1 MSQGLSGENAGN
13 CAAVYYCIQDQNLDI
28 YGQMTY
34 VRQAM
39 ADHPDLQWIG
49 AYCDV
54 CPETG
59 KAPHT
64 ALMRLCHDAKSG
76 LFQILVAPS
85 GTVLS
90 PDILQELKQHGV
102 TVYIS
107 DTNRQPINPWI
118 KALRE
123 LMYTQ

>member
-1 MSQGLSGENAGN
+1 MSQGLSGENTGN

-28 YGQMTY
+28 YGQMAY

-59 KAPHT
+59 KAPRT

-76 LFQILVAPS
+76 LFQTVVTSSVSFLSSEVSQIL
-85 GTVLS
+85 
-90 PDILQELKQHGV
+90 KKYGV
-102 TVYIS
+102 KIYAGRDMRKAV
-107 DTNRQPINPWI
+107 NPLI
-118 KALRE
+118 KALQE
-123 LMYTQ
+123 LMYTH